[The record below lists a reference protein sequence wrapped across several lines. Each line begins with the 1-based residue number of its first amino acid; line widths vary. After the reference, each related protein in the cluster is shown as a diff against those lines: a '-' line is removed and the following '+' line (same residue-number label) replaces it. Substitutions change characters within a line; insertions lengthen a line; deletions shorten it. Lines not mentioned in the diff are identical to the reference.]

1 MKYQPFDSGVL
12 FIPACERWKSEA
24 VNDPDQECLGDM
36 LRIRTLTRK
45 GQAPAAILHYF
56 GLQPVGLAN
65 AADDDRSFDRIGD
78 IQLQVFEEML
88 ALTGEEYRLDWSRR
102 DGAFCLWY
110 RDRDHRR
117 DATRDL
123 LFVRTNAKALFGG
136 AEIRNSPVHGFG
148 LFALRKWSAGEVPC
162 GRLDGQVLSHDEY
175 EQLQLRMAPAL
186 GRMRHF
192 FFMEWNA
199 LPDDMLLAR
208 PFRTFYSFI
217 NHSPNPN
224 LKVSFDGLAP
234 CMGNCLSLIIL
245 RDIQPDEEFTLDY
258 RLEPLPRGYFETPY
272 SGYLTPVDLPSA

>member
-1 MKYQPFDSGVL
+1 MTYQPFDSGAL
-12 FIPACERWKSEA
+12 FIPACERWKKDAAQASLTEY
-24 VNDPDQECLGDM
+24 LGDM
-36 LRIRTLTRK
+36 QRIHTITPNGRS
-45 GQAPAAILHYF
+45 PAEILHYF
-56 GLQPVGLAN
+56 GLPVEGLSQ
-65 AADDDRSFDRIGD
+65 DRLFDRIGD
-78 IQLQVFEEML
+78 VQMQVYEEML
-88 ALTGEEYRLDWSRR
+88 ALTGEEYRVDWSRLN
-102 DGAFCLWY
+102 GHFCLWY

-123 LFVRTNAKALFGG
+123 LFVRTNTKALFGG

-162 GRLDGQVLSHDEY
+162 NRLDGQVLSHDEY

-199 LPDDMLLAR
+199 LSDDMLLAR
-208 PFRTFYSFI
+208 PFRTSYSFI
-217 NHSPNPN
+217 NHSPEPN
-224 LKVSFDGLAP
+224 LKVSFDGAS
-234 CMGNCLSLIIL
+234 LSLVVL

-272 SGYLTPVDLPSA
+272 SGYLTPVGLQSA